1 MAAVGCISLGP
12 LDAEEKISELFLRIK
27 VALERWHSN
36 VLPEVELPKTFGEL
50 LEEFAASDD
59 PLMGYRATKLKEG
72 AESALLM
79 VLAHGVE
86 ESTLEKIAAS
96 FPKDDEGQEVDVK
109 PFVKP
114 SRKYARKINEYL
126 TARKKKLTSESTSA
140 AKPAEDVSGTSKTT

>member
-1 MAAVGCISLGP
+1 MDAV
-12 LDAEEKISELFLRIK
+12 EKTTELFLRAK

-36 VLPEVELPKTFGEL
+36 VFPEAEIPKTFGEL
-50 LEEFAASDD
+50 LDVFTAPAD
-59 PLMGYRATKLKEG
+59 PLMEYRATKLKEG

-96 FPKDDEGQEVDVK
+96 FPKDNDGKEVDVT

-114 SRKYARKINEYL
+114 SRRFARKINEYL
-126 TARKKKLTSESTSA
+126 TARKKKMVSKTAQA
-140 AKPAEDVSGTSKTT
+140 AKSGEETVGTSNVA

>member
-1 MAAVGCISLGP
+1 M
-12 LDAEEKISELFLRIK
+12 LFR
-27 VALERWHSN
+27 S
-36 VLPEVELPKTFGEL
+36 
-50 LEEFAASDD
+50 D
-59 PLMGYRATKLKEG
+59 PLMEYRATKLKEG

-126 TARKKKLTSESTSA
+126 TARKKKLTSESTSS

>member
-1 MAAVGCISLGP
+1 M
-12 LDAEEKISELFLRIK
+12 EKTTELFLRAK

-36 VLPEVELPKTFGEL
+36 VFLEAKVSKTFGKL
-50 LEEFAASDD
+50 LGVFAAPVD
-59 PLMGYRATKLKEG
+59 PLMEYRATKLKEG

-96 FPKDDEGQEVDVK
+96 FLKDNDGKEVDVT

-114 SRKYARKINEYL
+114 SRRFARKINEYL
-126 TARKKKLTSESTSA
+126 TTRKKKLVSETA
-140 AKPAEDVSGTSKTT
+140 

>member
-1 MAAVGCISLGP
+1 M
-12 LDAEEKISELFLRIK
+12 EKTSELFLRAK

-36 VLPEVELPKTFGEL
+36 VFPEAELPKTFGEL
-50 LEEFAASDD
+50 LDKFTAPVD
-59 PLMGYRATKLKEG
+59 PLMEYRATKLKEG

-86 ESTLEKIAAS
+86 ESTHEKIAAS

-126 TARKKKLTSESTSA
+126 TARKKKLTSESTSST
-140 AKPAEDVSGTSKTT
+140 KPAEDVSGTSKTT